1 MVPLSSY
8 SQCPIVS
15 ALCSAPAQPSRAR
28 GNRLRH
34 SLNPDK
40 DFGII
45 ICNICWRKEDSGVV
59 CQLAGMPWIVLSATP
74 LLDAHQHHRRR
85 RQSTSKTTQS
95 RACPSPHRRQECRK
109 PARASCGGVRALTPP
124 MAASGAMA
132 LGPSHG
138 TPCAASA
145 LSALTPPRPR
155 TWLRCC
161 VRWRAAASAGR
172 RRDRERRRRRAV

>member
-1 MVPLSSY
+1 
-8 SQCPIVS
+8 
-15 ALCSAPAQPSRAR
+15 
-28 GNRLRH
+28 
-34 SLNPDK
+34 
-40 DFGII
+40 
-45 ICNICWRKEDSGVV
+45 
-59 CQLAGMPWIVLSATP
+59 
-74 LLDAHQHHRRR
+74 
-85 RQSTSKTTQS
+85 
-95 RACPSPHRRQECRK
+95 
-109 PARASCGGVRALTPP
+109 

-145 LSALTPPRPR
+145 LSTLTPPRPR